1 MAPSGADRPAFHR
14 WIGEDLELRVHAVP
28 GAKRSEAAGLHGDSL
43 KVKLQARAVE
53 GAANSALIEFLA
65 SELQVPRGRCVL
77 VGGDKAREKRV
88 LVQHPPRAR
97 AEETLRAWA
106 QGRTSS

>member
-1 MAPSGADRPAFHR
+1 MDRERSDRPGFHR

-28 GAKRSEAAGLHGDSL
+28 GAKRTEAHGLHGGAL
-43 KVKLQARAVE
+43 KLKLQARAAE
-53 GAANSALIEFLA
+53 GAANSALVEFLA
-65 SELQVPRGRCVL
+65 SELQVPAKQCVL
-77 VGGDKAREKRV
+77 VSGHGSREKRV
-88 LVQHPPRAR
+88 LIHRPARAR